1 MVDTD
6 PASGVVFGTTSSV
19 KEYTVSSVTSSILNI
34 GVHKLRTGEKIRVL
48 SDTADLPENVSPHR
62 NYFTIVQSANQ
73 IKLASSLTNAENGT
87 AITIFG
93 GDQLRVLSRVSDKDA
108 GDVGSP
114 LQYDPTNSRIFTLHS
129 QMISTLTL

>member
-1 MVDTD
+1 
-6 PASGVVFGTTSSV
+6 
-19 KEYTVSSVTSSILNI
+19 LNI
-34 GVHKLRTGEKIRVL
+34 GIHKLRTGEKIRVL

-93 GDQLRVLSRVSDKDA
+93 GDQLRV
-108 GDVGSP
+108 
-114 LQYDPTNSRIFTLHS
+114 
-129 QMISTLTL
+129 